1 MCLNA
6 TVPKLFC
13 EEAGGAACIE
23 NLSGCEPQYDGVS
36 YGFEKVGPFRG
47 RTRMRRIVTVNSVV
61 FVVKNLAGAP
71 QSRGHGASVSCT
83 GDSTV
88 PNRPSVETKS
98 SGAAVGRNR
107 TVWIRYPLHTGKCN
121 VERRYRLQTLP
132 TEKRQSGVIRS
143 LPKVRIGDR
152 PCRRGSRG
160 CSWPRGS
167 PVRRWLV
174 WSRTYGHKF
183 RAKRSKSACWGPFPA
198 PRPSG

>member
-107 TVWIRYPLHTGKCN
+107 AVWIRYPLHTGKCN
-121 VERRYRLQTLP
+121 VERVTVC
-132 TEKRQSGVIRS
+132 KHCRQ
-143 LPKVRIGDR
+143 KNA
-152 PCRRGSRG
+152 
-160 CSWPRGS
+160 S
-167 PVRRWLV
+167 P
-174 WSRTYGHKF
+174 
-183 RAKRSKSACWGPFPA
+183 A
-198 PRPSG
+198 